1 MNKYQRQ
8 VPSTTIDI
16 YDVLNAYRVT
26 CPATQH
32 AIKKLLQPGERGHKD
47 KLTDLREALASVE
60 RAIQM
65 AEITMQRRIDKEPG
79 LEIAFEF
86 NLVSHLERQ
95 ISFSKKAFGPNHRT
109 SGVVDHLRKELCEV
123 ENNPDDIFEWID
135 VVLLALDGAWRR
147 GFSPEEICKALTAKL
162 LKNEQREWPD
172 WRYVP
177 EDKAIEHVV
186 GGD

>member
-16 YDVLNAYRVT
+16 YDILNAYRVT

-65 AEITMQRRIDKEPG
+65 EEQ
-79 LEIAFEF
+79 
-86 NLVSHLERQ
+86 ER
-95 ISFSKKAFGPNHRT
+95 SKQG
-109 SGVVDHLRKELCEV
+109 
-123 ENNPDDIFEWID
+123 
-135 VVLLALDGAWRR
+135 
-147 GFSPEEICKALTAKL
+147 
-162 LKNEQREWPD
+162 D
-172 WRYVP
+172 W
-177 EDKAIEHVV
+177 
-186 GGD
+186 

>member
-65 AEITMQRRIDKEPG
+65 AERDAAAEQEAMEDNG
-79 LEIAFEF
+79 
-86 NLVSHLERQ
+86 
-95 ISFSKKAFGPNHRT
+95 G
-109 SGVVDHLRKELCEV
+109 EL
-123 ENNPDDIFEWID
+123 W
-135 VVLLALDGAWRR
+135 
-147 GFSPEEICKALTAKL
+147 
-162 LKNEQREWPD
+162 
-172 WRYVP
+172 
-177 EDKAIEHVV
+177 
-186 GGD
+186 

>member
-16 YDVLNAYRVT
+16 YDILNAYRVT

-65 AEITMQRRIDKEPG
+65 AEQDEAG
-79 LEIAFEF
+79 E
-86 NLVSHLERQ
+86 
-95 ISFSKKAFGPNHRT
+95 
-109 SGVVDHLRKELCEV
+109 
-123 ENNPDDIFEWID
+123 DDSCRF
-135 VVLLALDGAWRR
+135 
-147 GFSPEEICKALTAKL
+147 
-162 LKNEQREWPD
+162 
-172 WRYVP
+172 
-177 EDKAIEHVV
+177 
-186 GGD
+186 

>member
-16 YDVLNAYRVT
+16 YDVLKAWGVT

-65 AEITMQRRIDKEPG
+65 AERATPTWKRW
-79 LEIAFEF
+79 
-86 NLVSHLERQ
+86 
-95 ISFSKKAFGPNHRT
+95 KAWGWFKW
-109 SGVVDHLRKELCEV
+109 S
-123 ENNPDDIFEWID
+123 
-135 VVLLALDGAWRR
+135 
-147 GFSPEEICKALTAKL
+147 S
-162 LKNEQREWPD
+162 
-172 WRYVP
+172 
-177 EDKAIEHVV
+177 
-186 GGD
+186 